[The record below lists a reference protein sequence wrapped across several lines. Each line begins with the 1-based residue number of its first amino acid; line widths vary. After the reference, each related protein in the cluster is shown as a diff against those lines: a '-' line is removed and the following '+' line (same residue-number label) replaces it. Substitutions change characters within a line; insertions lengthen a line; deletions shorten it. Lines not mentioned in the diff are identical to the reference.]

1 MGACMANG
9 TAEVLTPDGD
19 ADEERGIEI
28 AELYA
33 NSYTL
38 DGQLRTTDSAASAS
52 IAEQRSPAD
61 PSVEVGVTQPQLTPV
76 EGGKALYGTFDKE
89 IRYAAGLSVKGVVR
103 GRDIIKY
110 RHGVGSRLGR
120 QTVLRVFPGGR

>member
-1 MGACMANG
+1 MANG

-19 ADEERGIEI
+19 ADEERGIKV

-33 NSYTL
+33 NSYTP
-38 DGQLRTTDSAASAS
+38 DGQLRTTENVAGVT
-52 IAEQRSPAD
+52 IPEQRPPTEPLA
-61 PSVEVGVTQPQLTPV
+61 EMGTTQMRPTPL

-89 IRYAAGLSVKGVVR
+89 IRYAAGLSVKGAVR

-110 RHGVGSRLGR
+110 RHGVSSRLGR
-120 QTVLRVFPGGR
+120 QTMLRVFPGGR